1 MYEITKGFGESKV
14 LRKPYRTIKVGHWHF
29 EKVFSFL
36 AFPLAPELRKILSR
50 LIYDVE

>member
-1 MYEITKGFGESKV
+1 MYEITKGFGERKV
-14 LRKPYRTIKVGHWHF
+14 LRKPYRTIKVGHF